1 MSQISPTSNFKLTS
15 LIVGIDGEDTMIG
28 INNLL
33 QLQYIEDIKS
43 ASTQIFITITD
54 TAEGSLSK
62 ISGMEPVYISFDDD
76 KENTFTNTFIV
87 YDIQGRMIKDGKSKG
102 TLCCCSP
109 DLVNNAATK
118 VSRRFG
124 TGGGKQIDKIVGDD
138 ILRDLLSTDRGIIVE
153 STKNKFSFISSYWSP
168 FTMIQYLASKSIPA
182 TDKDSQN
189 ASAGYAFFEN
199 AAGYVF
205 QSYDKF
211 ANDAAKD
218 KINYRFVAGFETA
231 DIMPNSNKEYT
242 DVSSLTVVENGDILM
257 GLNIG
262 SYNSKVMTFDMM
274 DNGYAE
280 SDFNIHKYYK
290 SVPKMNGDVTLP
302 KYFEKFKKNSVPT
315 RIMSKV
321 VHSALYTEGTFTK
334 DLTKVLAQ
342 SSLREKL
349 FYNKK
354 VEIEFI
360 GSLNHKVGELAE
372 LTTYKG
378 KDREFDA
385 ENSGKYVIGRVER
398 EYVSSNSNM
407 VTKLT
412 LYTDSA
418 GSVSTT
424 SHKDNT
430 QNGLLK

>member
-1 MSQISPTSNFKLTS
+1 MSQVNPTSNFKLTS
-15 LIVGIDGEDTMIG
+15 LIVGIDGEDTMVG

-62 ISGMEPVYISFDDD
+62 INGMEPVYISFDDD
-76 KENTFTNTFIV
+76 QENTFTNTFIV
-87 YDIQGRMIKDGKSKG
+87 YDVQGRMIKDGKSKG

-124 TGGGKQIDKIVGDD
+124 TGGGKQIDKIVGED
-138 ILRDLLSTDRGIIVE
+138 ILTDLLATNRGIIVE
-153 STKNKFSFISSYWSP
+153 PTKNKFSFISSYWSP
-168 FTMIQYLASKSIPA
+168 FTMIQYLASKAIPA
-182 TDKDSQN
+182 EGKDSSN

-199 AAGYVF
+199 ADGYIF

-218 KINYRFVAGFETA
+218 KIAYRFVAGFETA
-231 DIMPNSNKEYT
+231 DVRPNTNLEYT

-280 SDFNIHKYYK
+280 SDFNIHKYYN

-354 VEIEFI
+354 VEVEFI
-360 GSLNHKVGELAE
+360 GSLNHKVGEIVE

-378 KDREFDA
+378 KDRVFDA

-407 VTKLT
+407 VTKLI

>member
-1 MSQISPTSNFKLTS
+1 MSQVSPTSNFKLTS

-76 KENTFTNTFIV
+76 KKNTFTNTFIV

-138 ILRDLLSTDRGIIVE
+138 ILRDLLSTDRGVIVE

-168 FTMIQYLASKSIPA
+168 FTMIQYLASKAIPEEC
-182 TDKDSQN
+182 KDRQN

-199 AAGYVF
+199 ADGYVF

-231 DIMPNSNKEYT
+231 DVRPNSNKEYT

>member
-1 MSQISPTSNFKLTS
+1 MSQVNPTSNFKLTS
-15 LIVGIDGEDTMIG
+15 LIVGIDGEDTMVG

-62 ISGMEPVYISFDDD
+62 INGMEPVYISFDDD
-76 KENTFTNTFIV
+76 QENTFTNTFIV
-87 YDIQGRMIKDGKSKG
+87 YDVQGRMIKDGKSKG

-124 TGGGKQIDKIVGDD
+124 TGGGKQIDKIVGED
-138 ILRDLLSTDRGIIVE
+138 ILTDLLATNRGIIVE
-153 STKNKFSFISSYWSP
+153 PTKNKFSFISSYWSP
-168 FTMIQYLASKSIPA
+168 FPMIQYLASKAIPA
-182 TDKDSQN
+182 EGKDSSN

-199 AAGYVF
+199 ADGYIF

-218 KINYRFVAGFETA
+218 KIAYRFVAGFETA
-231 DIMPNSNKEYT
+231 DVRPNTNLEYT

-280 SDFNIHKYYK
+280 SDFNIHKYYN

-354 VEIEFI
+354 VEVEFI
-360 GSLNHKVGELAE
+360 GSLNHKVGEIVE

-378 KDREFDA
+378 KDRVFDA

-407 VTKLT
+407 VTKLI

>member
-1 MSQISPTSNFKLTS
+1 MSQVSPTSNFKLTS

-76 KENTFTNTFIV
+76 KKNTFTNTFIV

-138 ILRDLLSTDRGIIVE
+138 ILRDLLSTDRGVIVE

-168 FTMIQYLASKSIPA
+168 FTMIQYLASKAIPA
-182 TDKDSQN
+182 EGKDSQN

-199 AAGYVF
+199 ADGYVF

-231 DIMPNSNKEYT
+231 DVRPNSNKEYT

-354 VEIEFI
+354 VEVEFV

-407 VTKLT
+407 VTKLI

>member
-1 MSQISPTSNFKLTS
+1 MSQVSPTSNFKLTS

-76 KENTFTNTFIV
+76 KKNTFTNTFIV

-138 ILRDLLSTDRGIIVE
+138 ILRDLLSTDRGVIVE

-168 FTMIQYLASKSIPA
+168 FTMIQYLASKAIPA
-182 TDKDSQN
+182 EGKDSQN

-199 AAGYVF
+199 ADGYVF

-231 DIMPNSNKEYT
+231 DVRPNSNKEYT
-242 DVSSLTVVENGDILM
+242 GVSSLTVVENGDILM

-321 VHSALYTEGTFTK
+321 VHSALYTEGTFTN

>member
-1 MSQISPTSNFKLTS
+1 MSQVSPTSNFKLTS

-76 KENTFTNTFIV
+76 KKNTFTNTFIV

-138 ILRDLLSTDRGIIVE
+138 ILRDLLSTDRGVIVE

-168 FTMIQYLASKSIPA
+168 FTMIQYLASKAIPA
-182 TDKDSQN
+182 EGKDSSN

-199 AAGYVF
+199 ADGYVF

-231 DIMPNSNKEYT
+231 DVRPNSNKEYT

>member
-1 MSQISPTSNFKLTS
+1 MSQVNPTSNFKLTS
-15 LIVGIDGEDTMIG
+15 LIVGIDGEDTMVG
-28 INNLL
+28 INNLV

-62 ISGMEPVYISFDDD
+62 INGMEPVYISFDDD
-76 KENTFTNTFIV
+76 QENTFTNTFIV
-87 YDIQGRMIKDGKSKG
+87 YDVQGRMIKDGKSKG

-124 TGGGKQIDKIVGDD
+124 TGGGKQIDKIVGED
-138 ILRDLLSTDRGIIVE
+138 ILTDLLATNRGIIVE
-153 STKNKFSFISSYWSP
+153 PTKNKFSFISSYWSP
-168 FTMIQYLASKSIPA
+168 FTMIQYLASKAIPA
-182 TDKDSQN
+182 EGKDSSN

-199 AAGYVF
+199 ADGYIF

-218 KINYRFVAGFETA
+218 KIAYRFVAGFETA
-231 DIMPNSNKEYT
+231 DVRPNTNLEYI

-280 SDFNIHKYYK
+280 SDFNIHKYYN

-354 VEIEFI
+354 VEVEFI
-360 GSLNHKVGELAE
+360 GSLNHKVGEIVE

-378 KDREFDA
+378 KDRVFDA

-407 VTKLT
+407 VTKLI

>member
-1 MSQISPTSNFKLTS
+1 MSEVNATSNFKLTS

-28 INNLL
+28 INNFL
-33 QLQYIEDIKS
+33 QLLYIEDIKS

-76 KENTFTNTFIV
+76 KKNTFTNTFIV

-138 ILRDLLSTDRGIIVE
+138 ILRDLLSTDRGVIVE

-168 FTMIQYLASKSIPA
+168 FTMIQYLASKAIPA
-182 TDKDSQN
+182 EGKDSQN

-199 AAGYVF
+199 ADGYVF

-231 DIMPNSNKEYT
+231 DVRPNSNKEYT

>member
-1 MSQISPTSNFKLTS
+1 MSQVSPTSNFKLTS

-76 KENTFTNTFIV
+76 KKNTFTNTFIV

-138 ILRDLLSTDRGIIVE
+138 ILRDLLSTDMGVIVE

-168 FTMIQYLASKSIPA
+168 FTMIQYLASKAIPA
-182 TDKDSQN
+182 EGKDSQN

-199 AAGYVF
+199 ADGYVF

-231 DIMPNSNKEYT
+231 DVRPNSNKEYT